1 MDLQGTLQ
9 LWEQTATASLYSTA
23 SPLGE
28 ILVYVV
34 KAWPSIRAQDQATT
48 MVTMSPYL
56 KQCMLVWLLQL
67 LACLAFPC
75 LCLPKD
81 IFLCLPTWPQHAWYR
96 ECGGVR
102 AM

>member
-28 ILVYVV
+28 ILVYLV

-67 LACLAFPC
+67 LACLAFSC
-75 LCLPKD
+75 V
-81 IFLCLPTWPQHAWYR
+81 FLKTFFSACPRGPSMPGT
-96 ECGGVR
+96 GSVGV
-102 AM
+102 